1 MGLCPK
7 RGEQDVGLSIFK
19 GHTDVVCPKSWGTPF
34 IRVYPLGYIIYTGSV
49 GVGRSGECAMVLFA
63 YLGGLMI
70 SVRYEN

>member
-34 IRVYPLGYIIYTGSV
+34 IRVYPLGYIIPVGYTTTPLRRVYSLTV
-49 GVGRSGECAMVLFA
+49 HPHARGV
-63 YLGGLMI
+63 YN
-70 SVRYEN
+70 ENT